1 MVIMDEIIDKS
12 ILTEQDFYEYLLNLY
27 FNLKNGYLE
36 ASINRAYLDFSRTLH
51 GIRKHPK
58 KEMLFK
64 LAKNKVIETI
74 TEMKDIQF
82 ENQRSFDN
90 FHKKLSLEIR
100 KIYRDNNFDGFNIGH
115 SQKWINMTLKYIFTM
130 KEKRIPGY
138 KHVYQYSHVPLDNII
153 ISKLKEYGFKGL
165 NNRTWSRIDDYQEY
179 FEIQQWIRK
188 RFPKFLP
195 MDVEFKLWIGE
206 ILDKFLS

>member
-1 MVIMDEIIDKS
+1 MDEIFDKS

-36 ASINRAYLDFSRTLH
+36 ASIYRAYLDLSRTLH
-51 GIRKHPK
+51 GMRNHPRKDNLLK
-58 KEMLFK
+58 K
-64 LAKNKVIETI
+64 AKNKIIEII

-100 KIYRDNNFDGFNIGH
+100 KLYRDNNFYGFNIGH

-130 KEKRIPGY
+130 RESRIPGF
-138 KHVYQYSHVPLDNII
+138 KHIYQYSHVPLDNII
-153 ISKLKEYGFKGL
+153 LSKLKEYGFKGL
-165 NNRTWSRIDDYQEY
+165 KNRSWSRIDDYQEY
-179 FEIQQWIRK
+179 YEIQKWIRK
-188 RFPKFLP
+188 RFPKYFP
-195 MDVEFKLWIGE
+195 MDVEFKLWNGE
-206 ILDKFLS
+206 MLD